1 MRPRFDDEVPN
12 PLKEIHMSKQAE
24 AAVPFGK
31 MSLVQKCVFVGK
43 ATIFVLSFGFAY
55 SHIFTEV

>member
-1 MRPRFDDEVPN
+1 
-12 PLKEIHMSKQAE
+12 MSKQAE